1 MRIIVSYL
9 TVSFFWVFFFSEIN
23 LLSAQE
29 NYFKGKTIRIIA
41 GFPGGGG
48 VDAEARMLARFFGLY
63 IPGHPTMIVQNM
75 PGAGGTVASNW
86 FELFAKPDGL
96 TLHYTSTTS
105 INQQAMG
112 VKEAKH
118 DLTRWPVI
126 GSVRRGTSV
135 ALIRKKSIERL
146 TGAGE
151 PLKVGVRSGDES
163 WNAIF
168 LWGAE
173 FLKWNVRW
181 VQGYPGGGEILL
193 AFERNETDIY
203 PTATLPTLQKLVGQG
218 FSPFVQQGMLG
229 ANGTF
234 QRRSEF
240 PDVPVFEDLAKEQ
253 RPSGAPWQA
262 YTIFAGTD
270 SVGRPLHAAPKTP
283 ANLLRQLRDGFARMK
298 DDAEF
303 KVELKK
309 VSGEDAQM
317 LLAVEA
323 DQLLRQLLVVSPTIQ
338 GYINGLMKKYL
349 NR

>member
-1 MRIIVSYL
+1 MRIKLSCL
-9 TVSFFWVFFFSEIN
+9 TFSVFFLCRLAETN
-23 LLSAQE
+23 LLLAQE
-29 NYFKGKTIRIIA
+29 NYFQGKTIRIIA

-48 VDAEARMLARFFGLY
+48 VDAEARMMARFLGLY
-63 IPGHPTMIVQNM
+63 ITGRPTMLVQNM

-86 FELFAKPDGL
+86 FEQFAKPDGL

-118 DLTRWPVI
+118 DLTGWPVI

-135 ALIRKKSIERL
+135 ALIRKKSLERL
-146 TGAGE
+146 TGSGE
-151 PLKVGVRSGDES
+151 PLKIGVRSGDES

-181 VQGYPGGGEILL
+181 VQGYPGGGEIQL

-203 PTATLPTLQKLVGQG
+203 PTATLPTLQKFVAQNYT
-218 FSPFVQQGMLG
+218 PFVQQGMLT
-229 ANGTF
+229 ANGSF

-253 RPSGAPWQA
+253 RPSGVPWQA

-283 ANLLRQLRDGFARMK
+283 ENMLRQLRDGFARMK
-298 DDAEF
+298 EDAEF

-317 LLAVEA
+317 LLAAEV
-323 DQLLRQLLVVSPTIQ
+323 DPLLRQLLVVSPSIQ
-338 GYINGLMKKYL
+338 AYINGLMKKYL

>member
-1 MRIIVSYL
+1 MRIKFSYKMASL
-9 TVSFFWVFFFSEIN
+9 LWILVFPETY
-23 LLSAQE
+23 LWSAQE
-29 NYFKGKTIRIIA
+29 AYFKGKTIRIIA

-48 VDAEARMLARFFGLY
+48 VDAEARMMARFLGRY
-63 IPGHPTMIVQNM
+63 IPGYPTMLVQNM

-86 FELFAKPDGL
+86 FEQFAKPDGL

-105 INQQAMG
+105 INQQAMS

-118 DLTRWPVI
+118 DLTRWPAL

-135 ALIRKKSIERL
+135 ALIRKKSLERL
-146 TGAGE
+146 TGGGE
-151 PLKVGVRSGDES
+151 PLEVGVRSGDES

-203 PTATLPTLQKLVGQG
+203 PTATLPTLQKLIGQG
-218 FSPFVQQGMLG
+218 FTPFVQQGMLS
-229 ANGTF
+229 ANGAF

-240 PDVPVFEDLAKEQ
+240 PDVPVFEDMANEQ
-253 RPSGAPWQA
+253 RPSGVPWQA

-270 SVGRPLHAAPKTP
+270 SVGRPLHAAPKTS
-283 ANLLRQLRDGFARMK
+283 ANLLHQLRDGFARMK

-303 KVELKK
+303 KVELKR

-317 LLAVEA
+317 LSAGETE
-323 DQLLRQLLVVSPTIQ
+323 QLLRHLLVVSPSIQ

>member
-1 MRIIVSYL
+1 MVTKLGLRIFIV
-9 TVSFFWVFFFSEIN
+9 VSILFFFSIN
-23 LLSAQE
+23 LSHAQDP
-29 NYFKGKTIRIIA
+29 YFKGKTIRIIA

-48 VDAEARMLARFFGLY
+48 VDAEARMLARFLPAS
-63 IPGHPTMIVQNM
+63 IPGNPTIIVQNM

-86 FELFAKPDGL
+86 FEQFAKPDGL

-118 DLTRWPVI
+118 DLRHWPVI

-135 ALIRKKSIERL
+135 ALIRKKSLERL
-146 TGAGE
+146 TGSGE

-168 LWGAE
+168 VWGAE

-203 PTATLPTLQKLVGQG
+203 PTATLPTLRKLIGEG
-218 FSPFVQQGMLG
+218 FSPFVQQGMLTAAG
-229 ANGTF
+229 SF

-240 PDVPVFEDLAKEQ
+240 PEVPVFEDVAKDQ
-253 RPSGAPWQA
+253 RPTGTAWQA
-262 YTIFAGTD
+262 YMIWAGSD
-270 SVGRPLHAAPKTP
+270 SVGRPFHAAPKTP
-283 ANLLRQLRDGFARMK
+283 PDIVRVLRDGFARMREG
-298 DDAEF
+298 AEF
-303 KVELKK
+303 KAEAKR
-309 VSGEDAQM
+309 VSGEDVQI
-317 LLAVEA
+317 LLGDDA
-323 DQLLRQLLVVSPTIQ
+323 DQILRQLVVVSPAIQ
-338 GYINGLMKKYL
+338 DFTNGLIKKYL
-349 NR
+349 GR

>member
-1 MRIIVSYL
+1 
-9 TVSFFWVFFFSEIN
+9 
-23 LLSAQE
+23 
-29 NYFKGKTIRIIA
+29 
-41 GFPGGGG
+41 
-48 VDAEARMLARFFGLY
+48 
-63 IPGHPTMIVQNM
+63 M

-86 FELFAKPDGL
+86 FEQFAKPDGL

-118 DLTRWPVI
+118 DLRHWPVI

-135 ALIRKKSIERL
+135 ALIRKKSLDRL
-146 TGAGE
+146 TGARE

-203 PTATLPTLQKLVGQG
+203 PTATLPTLRKLVAEGYH
-218 FSPFVQQGMLG
+218 PFIQQGMLTKAG
-229 ANGTF
+229 SF

-240 PDVPVFEDLAKEQ
+240 PDVPVFEDAAKER
-253 RPSGAPWQA
+253 RPTGTAWQA
-262 YTIFAGTD
+262 FTIWAGSD
-270 SVGRPLHAAPKTP
+270 SAGRPLHAAPKTP
-283 ANLLRQLRDGFARMK
+283 ADIVRILREGLARMAEG
-298 DDAEF
+298 AEF
-303 KVELKK
+303 KAELKR

-317 LLAVEA
+317 LLGEEA
-323 DQLLRQLLVVSPTIQ
+323 EAILRQLVVVSPAIQ
-338 GYINGLMKKYL
+338 DFTNGLMKKYL
-349 NR
+349 QR

>member
-1 MRIIVSYL
+1 MAAKLSLRIIIASSTL
-9 TVSFFWVFFFSEIN
+9 LFLSGISSF
-23 LLSAQE
+23 AQE
-29 NYFKGKTIRIIA
+29 PYFKGKTIRIIA
-41 GFPGGGG
+41 GFPSGGG
-48 VDAEARMLARFFGLY
+48 VDAEARMLAQFLPASIAGNPAVL
-63 IPGHPTMIVQNM
+63 VQNM

-86 FELFAKPDGL
+86 FEQFAKPDGL

-118 DLTRWPVI
+118 DLRHWPVI

-135 ALIRKKSIERL
+135 ALIRKKSLDRL

-181 VQGYPGGGEILL
+181 VQGYRGGGEILL

-203 PTATLPTLQKLVGQG
+203 PTATLPTLRKLVGEG
-218 FSPFVQQGMLG
+218 FYPFVQQGMLTAAG
-229 ANGTF
+229 SF

-240 PDVPVFEDLAKEQ
+240 PDVPVFEDVAKDQ
-253 RPSGAPWQA
+253 RPTGTSWQA
-262 YTIFAGTD
+262 YTIWAGSD
-270 SVGRPLHAAPKTP
+270 SVGRPFHAPPKTP
-283 ANLLRQLRDGFARMK
+283 AKIVRILRDGFARMREG
-298 DDAEF
+298 AEF
-303 KVELKK
+303 KTEVKR
-309 VSGEDAQM
+309 VSGEDAQI
-317 LLAVEA
+317 LLGEEA
-323 DQLLRQLLVVSPTIQ
+323 EQILKQLLVVSPPIQ
-338 GYINGLMKKYL
+338 DFTNGLMKKYL
-349 NR
+349 GR

>member
-1 MRIIVSYL
+1 MKILIVSL
-9 TVSFFWVFFFSEIN
+9 MLSFAVGS
-23 LLSAQE
+23 LCSAQE
-29 NYFKGKTIRIIA
+29 PYFKGKTIRIIA
-41 GFPGGGG
+41 GFPSGGG
-48 VDAEARMLARFFGLY
+48 VDIEGRMLARFLPAF
-63 IPGHPTMIVQNM
+63 IPGNPTIIVQNM

-86 FELFAKPDGL
+86 FEQFAKPDGL

-118 DLTRWPVI
+118 DLTHWPVI

-135 ALIRKKSIERL
+135 ALIRKKDLHRL
-146 TGAGE
+146 TGGGE

-203 PTATLPTLQKLVGQG
+203 STATLPTLRKLVVQG
-218 FSPFVQQGMLG
+218 FTPFVQQGMLTG
-229 ANGTF
+229 SGSF

-240 PDVPVFEDLAKEQ
+240 PDVPVFEDIAKEQ
-253 RPSGAPWQA
+253 RPTGTAWQA
-262 YTIFAGTD
+262 YAILAGSD
-270 SVGRPLHAAPKTP
+270 SAGRPLHAAPKTP
-283 ANLLRQLRDGFARMK
+283 GEILDVLRNAFARMK
-298 DDAEF
+298 ESAEF
-303 KVELKK
+303 KSELKT
-309 VSGEDAQM
+309 VSGEDAQI
-317 LLAVEA
+317 LLAEEA
-323 DQLLRQLLVVSPTIQ
+323 EQILRQLLVVSPGMQ
-338 GYINGLMKKYL
+338 DFINGLMKKYL